1 MKALL
6 LENIHPGA
14 IRIFKDAGFK
24 VEAVPQSPAKKVLAR
39 MMEDVAVLGIRSK
52 TRIGPDILQRA
63 SRLSA
68 IGAFCIGTEQI
79 DLSACNAKG
88 IAVFHAPY
96 SNTRSVVE
104 MALGE
109 MILLLRGV
117 VESSGRLHRGVW
129 TKSATGFH
137 EIRGKRLGIV
147 GYGNIGSQ
155 LSILAESLGMEVGYH
170 DLEQEPHRGEGIRGD
185 EGGGRLPEPEPG
197 VRGRRGGARPPYTK
211 WQGPGGCR

>member
-155 LSILAESLGMEVGYH
+155 LS
-170 DLEQEPHRGEGIRGD
+170 QEPHRGEGIRGD